1 VLVVRNGSRPR
12 ARARLVAV
20 GSHVPER
27 ILTNA
32 DLERIVETSDEW
44 IVSRTGIRERRVA
57 AEDEA
62 ASDLAARAAA
72 HILRRGGVAPQ
83 DLDVLMVLTA
93 TADYLFPSTSSAVC
107 GLIGATNAASFD
119 LMAGCTGFVYG
130 LQQACA
136 LVESGQAR
144 SVLVI
149 GAEVLTKFTDYTD
162 RSTCIL
168 FGDGAGGALVVGGD
182 EETTSGFFGF
192 DLGTE
197 PKGSEMLRIPGGG
210 GRMPRPGPAHQFI
223 EMNGREVFR
232 FATRAMVDSST
243 RLLGALE
250 MDVAEI
256 DLIVAHQ
263 ANLRIIEHAAKRL
276 GVPDDRFYNNVDRFG
291 NTSSASIPIA
301 LAEAREVGRLHAG
314 DLLLLVG
321 FGAGLTWGSTVVR
334 YEPLEG
340 DPE

>member
-1 VLVVRNGSRPR
+1 VPLVIRNGRR

-20 GSHVPER
+20 GAHVPEKV
-27 ILTNA
+27 LTNA
-32 DLERIVETSDEW
+32 DLERMVDTSDEW
-44 IVSRTGIRERRVA
+44 IVTRTGIRERRIS

-62 ASDLAARAAA
+62 ASDLAAAAA
-72 HILRRGGVAPQ
+72 ADILARGGVAPE
-83 DLDVLMVLTA
+83 DLDVLMILTA

-107 GLIGATNAASFD
+107 GLLGARNAASFD

-144 SVLVI
+144 SVLVV

-168 FGDGAGGALVVGGD
+168 FGDGAGGALVVAG
-182 EETTSGFFGF
+182 EEDATTGFLGF

-197 PKGSEMLRIPGGG
+197 PAGSELLRIPGGG
-210 GRMPRPGPAHQFI
+210 GKVPCPIPEQRFI
-223 EMNGREVFR
+223 EMNGREVFK

-250 MDVAEI
+250 MGVGQI
-256 DLIVAHQ
+256 DLVVAHQ

-276 GVPDDRFYNNVDRFG
+276 GIEDDRIYNNVDRFG

-301 LAEAREVGRLHAG
+301 LAEAREVGRLRAG
-314 DLLLLVG
+314 QMLLLVG

-334 YEPLEG
+334 YEPLE
-340 DPE
+340 DAA

>member
-1 VLVVRNGSRPR
+1 MLVVRNGKR
-12 ARARLVAV
+12 ARARLVGV
-20 GSHVPER
+20 GSHVPSKV
-27 ILTNA
+27 LTNA
-32 DLERIVETSDEW
+32 DLERMVETTDEW
-44 IVSRTGIRERRVA
+44 IVSRTGIRERRMA

-62 ASDLAARAAA
+62 ASDLAAGAAA
-72 HILRRGGVAPQ
+72 DILRRAGLPP
-83 DLDVLMVLTA
+83 DELDVLMILTA
-93 TADYLFPSTSSAVC
+93 TADFLFPSTSSAVC
-107 GLIGATNAASFD
+107 GLIGARNAASFD

-144 SVLVI
+144 SVLVV

-168 FGDGAGGALVVGGD
+168 FGDGAGGALVLAGD
-182 EETTSGFFGF
+182 EASTTGFLGF

-197 PKGSEMLRIPGGG
+197 PRAPELLRIPGGG
-210 GRMPRPGPAHQFI
+210 GRIPRPVPEQRFI

-243 RLLGALE
+243 RLLEALE
-250 MDVAEI
+250 MGVGEI
-256 DLIVAHQ
+256 DLVVAHQ
-263 ANLRIIEHAAKRL
+263 ANLRIIEHAARRL
-276 GVPDDRFYNNVDRFG
+276 GIAEERIYNNVDRFG

-301 LAEAREVGRLHAG
+301 LAEARELGRLRPG
-314 DLLLLVG
+314 DMLMLVG

-340 DPE
+340 SPA

>member
-1 VLVVRNGSRPR
+1 MLAVRNGRR

-20 GSHVPER
+20 GSHLPSRV
-27 ILTNA
+27 LTNA
-32 DLERIVETSDEW
+32 DLEQMVETTDEW
-44 IVSRTGIRERRVA
+44 IVSRTGIRERRVS

-62 ASDLAARAAA
+62 ASDLAARAATE
-72 HILRRGGVAPQ
+72 ILERGGVAAEE
-83 DLDVLMVLTA
+83 LDVLMILTA
-93 TADYLFPSTSSAVC
+93 TADYLFPSTASAVC
-107 GLIGATNAASFD
+107 GLIRATNAASFD

-144 SVLVI
+144 SVLVV

-168 FGDGAGGALVVGGD
+168 FGDGAGGALVVAGD
-182 EETTSGFFGF
+182 DETTTGFLGF

-197 PKGSEMLRIPGGG
+197 PKRSAMLRIPGGG
-210 GRMPRPGPAHQFI
+210 GRNPHPSPAERFI

-243 RLLGALE
+243 RLLEALE
-250 MDVAEI
+250 MGVGEI
-256 DLIVAHQ
+256 DLVVAHQ

-276 GVPDDRFYNNVDRFG
+276 GIPDERIYNNVDRFG

-301 LAEAREVGRLHAG
+301 LAEAREVGRLTPG

-340 DPE
+340 GEAA

>member
-1 VLVVRNGSRPR
+1 MLVVRNGRR

-20 GSHVPER
+20 GSHLPSR

-32 DLERIVETSDEW
+32 DLEQMVETSDEW
-44 IVSRTGIRERRVA
+44 IVSRTGIRERRIS
-57 AEDEA
+57 AEGEA
-62 ASDLAARAAA
+62 ASDLAAMAATR
-72 HILRRGGVAPQ
+72 ILERGGVPPEE
-83 DLDVLMVLTA
+83 LDVLMVLTA

-107 GLIGATNAASFD
+107 GLIGARNAASFD

-144 SVLVI
+144 SVLVV

-168 FGDGAGGALVVGGD
+168 FGDGAGGALVVAGD
-182 EETTSGFFGF
+182 EKGTTGFLGF

-197 PKGSEMLRIPGGG
+197 PAGSELLRIAGGG
-210 GRMPRPGPAHQFI
+210 GRNPRPTPEQRFI

-250 MDVAEI
+250 MDVGEI
-256 DLIVAHQ
+256 DLVVAHQ
-263 ANLRIIEHAAKRL
+263 ANLRIIEHAAKRM
-276 GVPDDRFYNNVDRFG
+276 GVDEERIYNNVDRFG

-301 LAEAREVGRLHAG
+301 LAEAREVGRLKAG
-314 DLLLLVG
+314 DMLLLVG

-334 YEPLEG
+334 FEPLEG
-340 DPE
+340 TAA